1 MPKRQRTEDQY
12 GNIRVKLDAEA
23 AEHHNHPYSEFDLY
37 CRLGLKKTVIAKLM
51 NMKAT
56 STIETWQEQRS
67 ALLDGERRQG

>member
-1 MPKRQRTEDQY
+1 MPRRMKTEDQY
-12 GNIRVKLDAEA
+12 GDIKVKLDAEA

-56 STIETWQEQRS
+56 STIEEWQRQRQQ
-67 ALLDGERRQG
+67 LLTSDSH